1 MRPHSRRVR
10 TRRGLTV
17 SRDTLVTNGIPKD
30 IDQHRTRLKDESV
43 HAAYLFG
50 FFPAPLNMGLSDYAQ
65 QNRWRHL
72 REAIEQLLRNGYDH
86 VFA

>member
-1 MRPHSRRVR
+1 MY
-10 TRRGLTV
+10 
-17 SRDTLVTNGIPKD
+17 
-30 IDQHRTRLKDESV
+30 
-43 HAAYLFG
+43 AAYLFG

-65 QNRWRHL
+65 RNRWRHL